1 MKNRLLS
8 RLSVF
13 IGFLL
18 GARAFVTF
26 LLIFAL
32 YVSTFFLFNQEES
45 LKSFVFDYKVHGI
58 IFCSFLSIMAGG
70 IINQFY
76 DREKDKITKPF
87 RSKLQS
93 FLGQKY
99 YLYVYLTLNVLS
111 LGIAA
116 LISERVF
123 IFFLIY
129 QFLMWFYSHKLSKI
143 LIVNNLTFVGLSLYP
158 FFGMLI
164 YYQTYSPH
172 LMMMS
177 AFLFLIL
184 LTIDIVKDLLTSNA
198 DRIFGYDT
206 IANKFGIKTA
216 KIVAIVLLILNIIVT
231 ALIISGNAVHYLMS
245 YYFCVGMF
253 IQVIVVY
260 LLLNRTK
267 FHSFSALNLLRLW
280 VFIGI
285 LCMLSDGI
293 LTYLH
298 Y

>member
-1 MKNRLLS
+1 
-8 RLSVF
+8 
-13 IGFLL
+13 
-18 GARAFVTF
+18 
-26 LLIFAL
+26 
-32 YVSTFFLFNQEES
+32 
-45 LKSFVFDYKVHGI
+45 
-58 IFCSFLSIMAGG
+58 
-70 IINQFY
+70 
-76 DREKDKITKPF
+76 
-87 RSKLQS
+87 
-93 FLGQKY
+93 
-99 YLYVYLTLNVLS
+99 
-111 LGIAA
+111 
-116 LISERVF
+116 
-123 IFFLIY
+123 
-129 QFLMWFYSHKLSKI
+129 MWFYSHKLSKI
-143 LIVNNLTFVGLSLYP
+143 LIINNLTFVGLSLYP

-164 YYQTYSPH
+164 YYQTYSAH

-206 IANKFGIKTA
+206 IANKFGVKAT
-216 KIVAIVLLILNIIVT
+216 KIVAIVLLILNIIVS
-231 ALIISGNAVHYLMS
+231 ALIIRGNAVHYLMS

-253 IQVIVVY
+253 IQVVVVY